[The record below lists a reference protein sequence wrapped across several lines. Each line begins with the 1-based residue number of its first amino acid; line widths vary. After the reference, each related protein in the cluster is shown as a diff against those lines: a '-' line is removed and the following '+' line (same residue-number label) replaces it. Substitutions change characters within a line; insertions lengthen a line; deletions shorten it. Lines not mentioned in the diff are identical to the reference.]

1 MDPSAKV
8 CFEQAGNAAD
18 AAALCRQGVRII
30 IIIILTPWCRVSG
43 IRK

>member
-18 AAALCRQGVRII
+18 AAALCR
-30 IIIILTPWCRVSG
+30 VSG